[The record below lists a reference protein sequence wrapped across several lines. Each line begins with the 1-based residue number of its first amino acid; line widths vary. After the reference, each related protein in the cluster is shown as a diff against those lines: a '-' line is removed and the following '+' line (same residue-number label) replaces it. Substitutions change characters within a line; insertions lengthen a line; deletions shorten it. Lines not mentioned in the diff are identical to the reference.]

1 MLTAGVNF
9 LTGGHLPAGDFLG
22 GFGVLSRELGGLSGS
37 RGRTPNPAA
46 GAGIAA
52 FPFLA
57 QKKEA
62 SGFARPGGRCCL
74 SLRTEA
80 RPLEAGLGSGWQC
93 PGGWLGGSP
102 KLFPGGRPHCPR
114 VTEEA
119 PRRPAQPHAP
129 SGFPS
134 AAVILGLGISREAPI
149 PLGPRA
155 SSLSAAQAPQ
165 PLPRLLPSRALVPPP
180 PPRGL
185 RSSPRPASFLPG
197 KPPRSSENPQF
208 GAERPWL
215 LAFLEPRAERGRTAR
230 SCPGVTV
237 AIWGYVQAWRPPQ
250 PQLSGEVEGPVGLC
264 PERAAAWRPGRG
276 RR

>member
-180 PPRGL
+180 PHPVACGPPHGQPPSSRANRRDPQKTPSLELKGL
-185 RSSPRPASFLPG
+185 GSSPSWSRGPSVGGLPG
-197 KPPRSSENPQF
+197 
-208 GAERPWL
+208 AV
-215 LAFLEPRAERGRTAR
+215 RA
-230 SCPGVTV
+230 
-237 AIWGYVQAWRPPQ
+237 
-250 PQLSGEVEGPVGLC
+250 
-264 PERAAAWRPGRG
+264 
-276 RR
+276 